1 MIPLNYASLNEVNV
15 IKKIDGD
22 EKIKEHLQGLNL
34 RVGSRVAIINTVGGD
49 LILSIDNARVAI
61 SKELAQKVMI

>member
-1 MIPLNYASLNEVNV
+1 MIPLNYATLNEVNV

-22 EKIKEHLQGLNL
+22 EKIKEHLQSLNIK
-34 RVGSRVAIINTVGGD
+34 VGSRVAIVNTVGGD
-49 LILSIDNARVAI
+49 FILSIDNVRVAI